1 MFPIRSVRSSGIP
14 GSWEESF
21 LGIEIWDD
29 MYSEAIHKIKIGAE
43 RQKGIQGATD
53 ESGKDAV
60 MG

>member
-1 MFPIRSVRSSGIP
+1 M
-14 GSWEESF
+14 
-21 LGIEIWDD
+21 GIEIWND